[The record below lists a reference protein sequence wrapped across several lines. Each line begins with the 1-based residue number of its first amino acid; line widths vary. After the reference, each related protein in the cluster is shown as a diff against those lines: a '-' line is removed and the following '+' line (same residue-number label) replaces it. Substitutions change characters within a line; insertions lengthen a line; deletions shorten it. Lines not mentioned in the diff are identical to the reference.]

1 MSYFSKKKLPP
12 LPLIF
17 QLMWGVLP
25 TLPPSETAS
34 AYSID
39 YVSDANADYVSD
51 VNADYVSDA
60 NASVSA
66 PPPSPFNLPQSPSP
80 LAYSPYTKVQML
92 FKQT

>member
-1 MSYFSKKKLPP
+1 MNSNSI
-12 LPLIF
+12 LISLTNTF
-17 QLMWGVLP
+17 NVVSMYISPDFVIFR
-25 TLPPSETAS
+25 S
-34 AYSID
+34 ARTSSID

-51 VNADYVSDA
+51 VNADYVSDV

>member
-1 MSYFSKKKLPP
+1 MFNIYLKSKGL
-12 LPLIF
+12 LMAILTLSMIF
-17 QLMWGVLP
+17 R
-25 TLPPSETAS
+25 S
-34 AYSID
+34 ARTSSID
-39 YVSDANADYVSD
+39 YVSNANADYVSD
-51 VNADYVSDA
+51 VNADYVSNV